1 MFTTSSIEGLIVGEL
16 FVHRSATFTT
26 VSASCLL
33 IADSH
38 LSSKSS
44 SYCLLVSTRQ
54 AYIIAS
60 INEHLKLQ

>member
-1 MFTTSSIEGLIVGEL
+1 MFTTSVIVGLIDGEPL
-16 FVHRSATFTT
+16 VHKSATFTT

-33 IADSH
+33 IADSN

-54 AYIIAS
+54 ACVISS
-60 INEHLKLQ
+60 INK